1 MIMRLIVFV
10 MKKFR
15 CLLLIALGLMTVNTF
30 GQYKY
35 EREHRIKKS
44 QFPAEAHAL
53 IEEQLAEAR
62 RIRYYRETDS
72 TKVSYEAKFK
82 VDRLHYSVE
91 FDEKGELEDVEI
103 LIKEVDIPDDSFKN
117 ITDYLDDNFNKY
129 RIRRIQQQYP
139 VSEHESVELTIKN
152 AFQNLILP
160 TIRYELIVAGRKDKG
175 FEDFEILFDAEGN
188 FLKLRKSLPVNYDHI
203 LY

>member
-1 MIMRLIVFV
+1 
-10 MKKFR
+10 MKKYR
-15 CLLLIALGLMTVNTF
+15 CLLLIVLGLITVNTF

-35 EREHRIKKS
+35 EREHRIKKN

-91 FDEKGELEDVEI
+91 FDQQGKLEDVEI
-103 LIKEVDIPDDSFKN
+103 LIKEVDIPNASFKN
-117 ITDYLDDNFNKY
+117 ITDYLDDNFEKY

-139 VSEHESVELTIKN
+139 VSENESVELTIKN
-152 AFQNLILP
+152 AFQNLLLP
-160 TIRYELIVAGRKDKG
+160 TIRYELIIAGRKDKG
-175 FEDFEILFDAEGN
+175 FEDFEILFDADGN
-188 FLKLRKSLPVNYDHI
+188 FLKMRKSLPVNYDHI

>member
-1 MIMRLIVFV
+1 MS
-10 MKKFR
+10 KFSIP
-15 CLLLIALGLMTVNTF
+15 IALFLFFFGFNTY

-35 EREHRIKKS
+35 EREYRIKKN
-44 QFPAEAHAL
+44 QFPESAHAL
-53 IEEQLAEAR
+53 IKDHLEEAR

-72 TKVSYEAKFK
+72 SKVSYEAKFK

-91 FDEKGELEDVEI
+91 FSQQGELEDVEI
-103 LIKEVDIPDDSFKN
+103 LINEVDIPNDSFEN
-117 ITDYLDDNFNKY
+117 IQAYLAENFTKY

-139 VSEHESVELTIKN
+139 VSAFDSVEETIAK

-160 TIRYELIVAGRKDKG
+160 TIRYELMVSAKKESG
-175 FEDFEILFDAEGN
+175 FEDFEILFDADGN
-188 FLKLRKSLPVNYDHI
+188 FLKMRKSLPVNYDHI

>member
-35 EREHRIKKS
+35 EREYRIKKN

-72 TKVSYEAKFK
+72 AKVSYEAKFK

-91 FDEKGELEDVEI
+91 FNQQGELEDVEI
-103 LIKEVDIPDDSFKN
+103 LIKEVDIPDASFKN
-117 ITDYLDDNFNKY
+117 MTDYLDTNFNKY

-188 FLKLRKSLPVNYDHI
+188 FLKMRKSLPVNYDHI